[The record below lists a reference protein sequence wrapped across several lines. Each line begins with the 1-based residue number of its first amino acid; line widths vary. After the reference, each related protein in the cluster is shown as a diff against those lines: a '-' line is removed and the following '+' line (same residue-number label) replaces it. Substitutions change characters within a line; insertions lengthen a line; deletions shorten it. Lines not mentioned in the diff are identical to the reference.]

1 MVLSDPVTTLK
12 GVGAVRQQQ
21 LEKLGIFTL
30 QDLICYFPRT
40 YEDRTKLLPLN
51 QLSVG
56 QSACFEATVTS
67 TPRTSYVK
75 RNLIYTKCTI
85 SDNTTKLRV
94 TWFNQPWMS
103 DNLKAGETYCFYG
116 MLSGDDRRCEL
127 QNPIVERLDTP
138 PTVTRCIIPVYA
150 LTKGLSSKM
159 LQQIIRQALTACQ
172 NELTEFLPEKV
183 RLQEQFLSIQ
193 ETYQELHWPT
203 TLDALNK
210 ARARVV
216 FEEFF
221 IYALGLGLMK
231 SRRTETAYYPCAKP
245 IPDIFYDVLPF
256 SLTNA
261 QRRVLQE
268 ISQDMCSGKTMNR
281 LVQGDVGSGKTM
293 VALGAIMQAVE
304 NGYQA
309 ALMAPTELLAAQHY
323 QTLTKL
329 LEPLG
334 IRCILLTGSTPTAQ
348 RRRYLDY
355 MAVGAANVVIGT
367 HALFSDTT
375 QFNNLGLV
383 IIDEQHRF
391 GVRQR
396 AALAAK
402 GNAPHVLVL
411 SATPIPRTLALIL
424 YGDLSLSVIDELPPG
439 RQPVDTFLVTSG
451 YRARLNGFIKKHVS
465 EGHQVYV
472 VCPAVEENEDTGLTS
487 AETMYETLS
496 ETFPSMTVGLVHGK
510 LTAAAKEAS
519 MADFLY
525 GKSQILVATTV
536 IEVGVDVKNATLM
549 VVEDADRFGLSQL
562 HQLRGRV
569 GRNSE
574 KSYCILVSDN
584 KNQETRKRLK
594 ALCTTNDGFEIAQQD
609 LKLRGPGD
617 FFGQRQ
623 SGLPAFHMASLSADL
638 GILTRAQEAAQGFL
652 STHPDLTDPVNKVLL
667 QQVHRL
673 FERAEDT
680 FN

>member
-1 MVLSDPVTTLK
+1 MVLTDPVTVLK
-12 GVGAVRQQQ
+12 GVGSVRQQQ
-21 LEKLGIFTL
+21 LEKLGITTL
-30 QDLICYFPRT
+30 QDLVCYFPRG
-40 YEDRTKLLPLN
+40 YEDRTKFLPLN
-51 QLSVG
+51 QLTVG
-56 QSACFEATVTS
+56 EPACFHATLTS

-75 RNLIYTKCTI
+75 KGLMYTKCTI

-116 MLSGDDRRCEL
+116 MLAGDDRRYEI
-127 QNPIVERLDTP
+127 QNPVVEALDAP
-138 PTVTRCIIPVYA
+138 PTLTRCIIPVYS

-159 LQQIIRQALTACQ
+159 LQQIIGQAITGCREQ
-172 NELTEFLPEKV
+172 LTEFLPEAI
-183 RLQEQFLSIQ
+183 RLQEQFPSIQ
-193 ETYQELHWPT
+193 ETYQQLHWPT
-203 TLDALNK
+203 TLEALNK
-210 ARARVV
+210 ARGRMV

-231 SRRTETAYYPCAKP
+231 SRRAETAYYPCAKP
-245 IPDIFYDVLPF
+245 IPDSFYAALPF
-256 SLTNA
+256 PLTGA
-261 QRRVLQE
+261 QTRVLRE
-268 ISQDMCSGKTMNR
+268 ISEDMCSGKTMNR

-293 VALGAIMQAVE
+293 VALGAIMQAVD

-323 QTLTKL
+323 QTLSEML
-329 LEPLG
+329 NPLG
-334 IRCILLTGSTPTAQ
+334 IHCVLLTGSTPTAQ

-355 MAVGAANVVIGT
+355 MALGAANVVIGT
-367 HALFSDTT
+367 HALFSDTS

-402 GNAPHVLVL
+402 GNAPHMLVL

-439 RQPVDTFLVTSG
+439 RQPVDTFLVSSG
-451 YRARLNGFIKKHVS
+451 YRARLNGFMKKQVS

-472 VCPAVEENEDTGLTS
+472 VCPAVEENEETGLTS
-487 AETMYETLS
+487 AETMYEALTQ
-496 ETFPSMTVGLVHGK
+496 TFPDLTIGLVHGK
-510 LTAAAKEAS
+510 LTPAAKEAS
-519 MADFLY
+519 MADFLQ

-574 KSYCILVSDN
+574 KAYCVLVSDN

-594 ALCTTNDGFEIAQQD
+594 ALCSTNDGFEIAQQD

-638 GILTRAQEAAQGFL
+638 GILTRAQEAAQNYL
-652 STHPDLTDPVNKVLL
+652 STHPDLSDPVNQALL

-673 FERAEDT
+673 FESAEDT